1 MIGNIPSRSILWAL
15 CYAGLLVVTF
25 ILLRPFWEAIAWSFI
40 LAAVTWPLFRRLRD
54 LCKGNSTLA
63 AVGMSLLV
71 IAALAVPFTF
81 IMASLLKELG
91 PAFNTLMHLLS
102 SPPAPPGWLDRFPS
116 LVAAYQDAL
125 AAARNGS
132 GLGREWIVSLARP
145 GTRVLAAAGDTLL
158 QGAIALFTLFFLYRN
173 GDRYRVQA
181 RAVFTHLLGQ
191 PVERLVKPTKEAMR
205 AVFAGVILA
214 AAAQGVTAGIGFL
227 LVGLHAPILLGVAT
241 AVTALIPFGAVLIW
255 GTSAVWLIANGSLV
269 KGLVLV
275 AWGAL
280 AVSSVDNLVRPLVIS
295 GATRLPYLQ
304 VFFAF
309 LGGLATFGLIGLFI
323 GPAILAIWMV
333 LWNEWAAAGSEPAG
347 PDGAPLSLDARKTGG

>member
-1 MIGNIPSRSILWAL
+1 MIGNISARSLLWAL
-15 CYAGLLVVTF
+15 TYVGLCIVTF
-25 ILLRPFWEAIAWSFI
+25 MLLRPFWEAIAWSFI
-40 LAAVTWPLFRRLRD
+40 LAAVTWPAYRRLRRALRGQD
-54 LCKGNSTLA
+54 TA
-63 AVGMSLLV
+63 AAIVMSLLV
-71 IAALAVPFTF
+71 IAAVAVPCCL
-81 IMASLLKELG
+81 IAASLLREVG
-91 PAFNTLMHLLS
+91 PAFTSLRQLLAA
-102 SPPAPPGWLDRFPS
+102 PPPPPGWAHRIPG
-116 LVAAYQDAL
+116 LVTAYEDAL
-125 AAARNGS
+125 SALGNGS

-173 GDRYRVQA
+173 GDRYRAQA
-181 RAVFTHLLGQ
+181 RAVFTHLLGPSVQ
-191 PVERLVKPTKEAMR
+191 RLVAPTKESMR

-214 AAAQGVTAGIGFL
+214 AAAQGVTAAVGFAI
-227 LVGLHAPILLGVAT
+227 VGLHAPLLLGVAT

-255 GTSAVWLIANGSLV
+255 GTASVSLFASGALV

-323 GPAILAIWMV
+323 GPAVLAIWMV
-333 LWNEWAAAGSEPAG
+333 LWQEWAVAGAEPAAPVGPPAAGG
-347 PDGAPLSLDARKTGG
+347 

>member
-1 MIGNIPSRSILWAL
+1 MIGNLSSRTFLWAV
-15 CYAGLLVVTF
+15 CYTGLFIVTF
-25 ILLRPFWEAIAWSFI
+25 ALLRPFWEAIAWSFI
-40 LAAVTWPLFRRLRD
+40 LAAVTWPLYRRLRD
-54 LCKGNSTLA
+54 LCKGNATVSAVLMCLVVVA
-63 AVGMSLLV
+63 A
-71 IAALAVPFTF
+71 IAVPFSF
-81 IMASLLKELG
+81 IVASLLKEVG
-91 PAFNTLMHLLS
+91 PAFNSLMHILS
-102 SPPAPPGWLDRFPS
+102 SPPSPPGWLNRFPA
-116 LVAAYQDAL
+116 VVNAYEEAI
-125 AAARNGS
+125 AAARSGS
-132 GLGREWIVSLARP
+132 GPGRDWLVSLARP

-181 RAVFTHLLGQ
+181 RAVFTYLLG
-191 PVERLVKPTKEAMR
+191 PSVGRLVQPTKDAMR

-214 AAAQGVTAGIGFL
+214 AAAQGVTAGIGFAI
-227 LVGLHAPILLGVAT
+227 VGLHAPILLGVAT

-255 GTSAVWLIANGSLV
+255 GTSAVWLIATGSLV

-323 GPAILAIWMV
+323 GPAVLAIWMV
-333 LWNEWAAAGSEPAG
+333 LWNEWAAAG
-347 PDGAPLSLDARKTGG
+347 APPSTESPPVSLDAPPAGG